1 MYLPQIIQRG
11 WPFLALFTP
20 WDKSQW
26 IASDDTVRGGKSRST
41 LEVIQPRTP
50 DNPCWVPVAKFSGY
64 LDYSTLGGAGFASQ
78 RTVDDWPGLD
88 LSDYDS
94 ILLEIPY
101 TDGKKY
107 SINLKDTVLPPTADG
122 REQATISWEFDFQL
136 PPADASK
143 KSGSVNQ
150 VVIKFADLVPT
161 FRGTVQND
169 TEPLDLANIKRVNIM
184 IRSFFAQ
191 QDGDFE
197 LHIKSIIARNEASAQ
212 AKPRSLL

>member
-1 MYLPQIIQRG
+1 MYLPQIIRRG
-11 WPFLALFTP
+11 SPFLALFTP

-26 IASDDTVRGGKSRST
+26 IASDDTVRGGKSHSS
-41 LEVIQPRTP
+41 LEVTEPRTP
-50 DNPCWVPVAKFSGY
+50 DNPCSVSVAKFHGY
-64 LDYSTLGGAGFASQ
+64 LDYATLGGSGFASQ

-94 ILLEIPY
+94 IVLEIPY

-107 SINLKDTVLPPTADG
+107 SFNLKDTVLPPTEDG

-136 PPADASK
+136 PATDASQK
-143 KSGSVNQ
+143 AGSLDR

-197 LHIKSIIARNEASAQ
+197 LRIKSITAKNQ
-212 AKPRSLL
+212 GAKPRSLL